1 MIDTLEAVTA
11 YLSDIGKPLS
21 VGAVSGLGILRGEST
36 MVIQGEQIFYNKSIL
51 GLASQ
56 LAHLKYGDQLVYD
69 GETFQVEHDPMPSA
83 AFAFC
88 RVPVI
93 GPIAA
98 PPPIYGPRVLTTA
111 TGERL
116 VTATGNPIT
125 TAQGFINA

>member
-1 MIDTLEAVTA
+1 
-11 YLSDIGKPLS
+11 
-21 VGAVSGLGILRGEST
+21 

-56 LAHLKYGDQLVYD
+56 LAGLRFGDQLVYD
-69 GETFQVEHDPMPSA
+69 GQTFQVEHDPMPSA

-98 PPPIYGPRVLTTA
+98 APPSYAARVLTTA
-111 TGERL
+111 TGAWL
-116 VTATGNPIT
+116 VMSTGNPIIT
-125 TAQGFINA
+125 TQGFPNA